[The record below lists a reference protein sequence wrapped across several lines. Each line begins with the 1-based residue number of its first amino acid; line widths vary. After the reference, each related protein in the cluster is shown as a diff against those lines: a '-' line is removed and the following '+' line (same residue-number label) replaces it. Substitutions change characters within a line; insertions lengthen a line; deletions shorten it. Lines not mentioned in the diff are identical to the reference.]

1 MISLSRL
8 NRKFLF
14 FLVGKIS
21 QERKK
26 KQMPEKLAKRLCKL
40 ISWYN
45 ETKQES
51 YYHYFM
57 GYLLAMQNSGIQVQ
71 IIRNE
76 FVICNGEMY
85 KVEDYK

>member
-1 MISLSRL
+1 
-8 NRKFLF
+8 
-14 FLVGKIS
+14 
-21 QERKK
+21 
-26 KQMPEKLAKRLCKL
+26 MPEKLAKRLCKL

-57 GYLLAMQNSGIQVQ
+57 GYLLALQNSGLEVQV
-71 IIRNE
+71 IRNE
-76 FVICNGEMY
+76 FVICNGITY